1 MFVLRTNHTFVLRI
15 NLVVLRITTR
25 GVLSVIFDS
34 LQVSIDPRH
43 ARCPNLNPFD
53 PGRFPY
59 FPDERSLLDFQRLRR
74 EDARCN
80 GVIRRHL
87 EPGDGIHVRLL
98 LHIVLLLV
106 LLPCQVQGVKAAAAQ
121 VTAKGPCQTR
131 EELRPRHRQPAV
143 FGTRECAGTRS
154 PQVHRRRGFGSSTP
168 KEEKE

>member
-59 FPDERSLLDFQRLRR
+59 FPDRR
-74 EDARCN
+74 Y
-80 GVIRRHL
+80 L
-87 EPGDGIHVRLL
+87 QKSQPGRGHTRRLL
-98 LHIVLLLV
+98 HVSR
-106 LLPCQVQGVKAAAAQ
+106 A
-121 VTAKGPCQTR
+121 
-131 EELRPRHRQPAV
+131 
-143 FGTRECAGTRS
+143 
-154 PQVHRRRGFGSSTP
+154 
-168 KEEKE
+168 

>member
-59 FPDERSLLDFQRLRR
+59 FPDDGS
-74 EDARCN
+74 RCSGME
-80 GVIRRHL
+80 GVQQEML
-87 EPGDGIHVRLL
+87 W
-98 LHIVLLLV
+98 
-106 LLPCQVQGVKAAAAQ
+106 
-121 VTAKGPCQTR
+121 
-131 EELRPRHRQPAV
+131 
-143 FGTRECAGTRS
+143 S
-154 PQVHRRRGFGSSTP
+154 GS
-168 KEEKE
+168 EVN

>member
-59 FPDERSLLDFQRLRR
+59 FPDGTLR
-74 EDARCN
+74 
-80 GVIRRHL
+80 
-87 EPGDGIHVRLL
+87 
-98 LHIVLLLV
+98 
-106 LLPCQVQGVKAAAAQ
+106 AA
-121 VTAKGPCQTR
+121 
-131 EELRPRHRQPAV
+131 LRPRLLPDSHSIR
-143 FGTRECAGTRS
+143 
-154 PQVHRRRGFGSSTP
+154 PQSLSNP
-168 KEEKE
+168 KIQFYIHFLNSIFSQNNTVM

>member
-59 FPDERSLLDFQRLRR
+59 FPHDNAHTPVGVRNSRTQHIAVGAPRDQMSTAASAWTLALLAGAGRGRMQASVSPLQIPPLSALHCRNPDLGLIRPWRIRSRFGPRVDQTASQRLLSSLSR
-74 EDARCN
+74 DY
-80 GVIRRHL
+80 
-87 EPGDGIHVRLL
+87 
-98 LHIVLLLV
+98 
-106 LLPCQVQGVKAAAAQ
+106 
-121 VTAKGPCQTR
+121 
-131 EELRPRHRQPAV
+131 
-143 FGTRECAGTRS
+143 FRS
-154 PQVHRRRGFGSSTP
+154 A
-168 KEEKE
+168 

>member
-59 FPDERSLLDFQRLRR
+59 FPDGRVCNEPYQALVQCRVCNEPYQASRKESDDKALSFDDAVLADFSLRS
-74 EDARCN
+74 
-80 GVIRRHL
+80 G
-87 EPGDGIHVRLL
+87 
-98 LHIVLLLV
+98 
-106 LLPCQVQGVKAAAAQ
+106 AAHA
-121 VTAKGPCQTR
+121 
-131 EELRPRHRQPAV
+131 
-143 FGTRECAGTRS
+143 
-154 PQVHRRRGFGSSTP
+154 
-168 KEEKE
+168 

>member
-59 FPDERSLLDFQRLRR
+59 FPDVSCGMTVRR
-74 EDARCN
+74 
-80 GVIRRHL
+80 GV
-87 EPGDGIHVRLL
+87 LL
-98 LHIVLLLV
+98 LHSV
-106 LLPCQVQGVKAAAAQ
+106 A
-121 VTAKGPCQTR
+121 
-131 EELRPRHRQPAV
+131 
-143 FGTRECAGTRS
+143 
-154 PQVHRRRGFGSSTP
+154 
-168 KEEKE
+168 

>member
-59 FPDERSLLDFQRLRR
+59 FPDEGGSRR
-74 EDARCN
+74 
-80 GVIRRHL
+80 GV
-87 EPGDGIHVRLL
+87 
-98 LHIVLLLV
+98 
-106 LLPCQVQGVKAAAAQ
+106 A
-121 VTAKGPCQTR
+121 AKG
-131 EELRPRHRQPAV
+131 L
-143 FGTRECAGTRS
+143 
-154 PQVHRRRGFGSSTP
+154 GSEKST
-168 KEEKE
+168 

>member
-59 FPDERSLLDFQRLRR
+59 FPDVKRPREAGQADPQGGPSKKGGGKSSEHCFDFARSSKCSRGDKCPFSHVCVGCSSTEHGSLL
-74 EDARCN
+74 C
-80 GVIRRHL
+80 
-87 EPGDGIHVRLL
+87 
-98 LHIVLLLV
+98 
-106 LLPCQVQGVKAAAAQ
+106 
-121 VTAKGPCQTR
+121 
-131 EELRPRHRQPAV
+131 
-143 FGTRECAGTRS
+143 
-154 PQVHRRRGFGSSTP
+154 P
-168 KEEKE
+168 KTVP

>member
-59 FPDERSLLDFQRLRR
+59 FPD
-74 EDARCN
+74 
-80 GVIRRHL
+80 
-87 EPGDGIHVRLL
+87 DGCRMHVR
-98 LHIVLLLV
+98 VAR
-106 LLPCQVQGVKAAAAQ
+106 VKFS
-121 VTAKGPCQTR
+121 KN
-131 EELRPRHRQPAV
+131 
-143 FGTRECAGTRS
+143 
-154 PQVHRRRGFGSSTP
+154 STFVV
-168 KEEKE
+168 

>member
-59 FPDERSLLDFQRLRR
+59 FPD
-74 EDARCN
+74 A
-80 GVIRRHL
+80 
-87 EPGDGIHVRLL
+87 
-98 LHIVLLLV
+98 
-106 LLPCQVQGVKAAAAQ
+106 
-121 VTAKGPCQTR
+121 
-131 EELRPRHRQPAV
+131 RPRWLAGWVGGGRAGATPPPA
-143 FGTRECAGTRS
+143 GGGDAY
-154 PQVHRRRGFGSSTP
+154 
-168 KEEKE
+168 

>member
-59 FPDERSLLDFQRLRR
+59 FPDVADVAGPLQ
-74 EDARCN
+74 
-80 GVIRRHL
+80 I
-87 EPGDGIHVRLL
+87 
-98 LHIVLLLV
+98 LLV
-106 LLPCQVQGVKAAAAQ
+106 CP
-121 VTAKGPCQTR
+121 
-131 EELRPRHRQPAV
+131 E
-143 FGTRECAGTRS
+143 
-154 PQVHRRRGFGSSTP
+154 
-168 KEEKE
+168 

>member
-59 FPDERSLLDFQRLRR
+59 FPDGRGSVRKNRPTQNSLSRGKMERRGSSIALLGR
-74 EDARCN
+74 AHM
-80 GVIRRHL
+80 V
-87 EPGDGIHVRLL
+87 
-98 LHIVLLLV
+98 
-106 LLPCQVQGVKAAAAQ
+106 
-121 VTAKGPCQTR
+121 
-131 EELRPRHRQPAV
+131 RPRLA
-143 FGTRECAGTRS
+143 RS
-154 PQVHRRRGFGSSTP
+154 ASWLRV
-168 KEEKE
+168 

>member
-59 FPDERSLLDFQRLRR
+59 FPD
-74 EDARCN
+74 
-80 GVIRRHL
+80 
-87 EPGDGIHVRLL
+87 VR
-98 LHIVLLLV
+98 
-106 LLPCQVQGVKAAAAQ
+106 GK
-121 VTAKGPCQTR
+121 T
-131 EELRPRHRQPAV
+131 
-143 FGTRECAGTRS
+143 
-154 PQVHRRRGFGSSTP
+154 SSKFDP
-168 KEEKE
+168 KSN